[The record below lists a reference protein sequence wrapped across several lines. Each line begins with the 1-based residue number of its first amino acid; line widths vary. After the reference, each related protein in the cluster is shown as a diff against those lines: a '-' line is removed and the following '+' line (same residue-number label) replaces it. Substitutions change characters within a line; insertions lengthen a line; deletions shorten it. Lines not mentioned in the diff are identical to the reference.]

1 MRITVGSVNKPQDL
15 RNPWNYDERREML
28 RAALDEMG
36 LISDI
41 VPVPDIDDSPNWVKH
56 AEAYHEGPGPL
67 PLTSLLRNCTQ
78 ILAGRLRFWN
88 TMTEKI

>member
-1 MRITVGSVNKPQDL
+1 
-15 RNPWNYDERREML
+15 ML

-56 AEAYHEGPGPL
+56 AEAYHGGLGHLL

>member
-1 MRITVGSVNKPQDL
+1 
-15 RNPWNYDERREML
+15 ML

-56 AEAYHEGPGPL
+56 AEAYHGGPGAL
-67 PLTSLLRNCTQ
+67 VTTLTQLLRNCTQ